1 MPAPGTLS
9 PGCARPAPDRGER
22 DPARAVEFAS
32 KAVELAPNTA
42 RYWTVLGVAQYRAGK
57 FNEAVATLN
66 KSVAL
71 HGDDAYGLEFFVLAL
86 AHWRLGEP
94 NEAHQWHDKAVAW
107 LNANRSDDNYT
118 QDREELSRLEAEA
131 QEVIGKQSGR

>member
-1 MPAPGTLS
+1 M
-9 PGCARPAPDRGER
+9 
-22 DPARAVEFAS
+22 
-32 KAVELAPNTA
+32 ELAPNTA
-42 RYWTVLGVAQYRAGK
+42 RYWTVLGFAQYRAGK
-57 FNEAVATLN
+57 FNEAVATTN

-94 NEAHQWHDKAVAW
+94 NEARQWHGKAVAW
-107 LNANRSDDNYT
+107 LNANRSDERYK

-131 QEVIGKQSGR
+131 QEVIGKPSGR